1 MAAKADGIAV
11 GGNGT
16 LRGRA
21 ADCIAAEGDGISAGG
36 EDGTSAEPV
45 EVAEVADCVTAGCD
59 EDGTSAV
66 EVAECVTAGGGDGA
80 CVVEAPDGVNA
91 VMAVLG
97 RAEQ

>member
-45 EVAEVADCVTAGCD
+45 EVAEVADCVAAGG
-59 EDGTSAV
+59 DGISAS
-66 EVAECVTAGGGDGA
+66 GGGDGA
-80 CVVEAPDGVNA
+80 SVAEAPDGVK
-91 VMAVLG
+91 AVLTVVG
-97 RAEQ
+97 RAEL